1 MGHKHALDL
10 CKKWLLSLKS
20 KFLTEEMMFKFKF
33 QRHLS
38 SRSIAEVQGSSTIF
52 YMSYYSSSARNCY
65 SRNIS
70 VLNFKILLRIRW
82 FRVRPALKFLAL
94 CYFHMR
100 YIHLNVFLSYGGII
114 LGRYQ
119 MTRDGITVQRISYLL
134 YIIYI
139 WGAVTFRVY
148 VGIV

>member
-1 MGHKHALDL
+1 
-10 CKKWLLSLKS
+10 
-20 KFLTEEMMFKFKF
+20 MFKFKF

-100 YIHLNVFLSYGGII
+100 YVHLNVFLSYGGII

-134 YIIYI
+134 YIVYIYMRSGNI
-139 WGAVTFRVY
+139 QSICRYSVGHDSITFNFQP
-148 VGIV
+148 IF

>member
-100 YIHLNVFLSYGGII
+100 YIHLDPVEFMYIPTDTLKNCKMIQNWRSV
-114 LGRYQ
+114 
-119 MTRDGITVQRISYLL
+119 ISLL
-134 YIIYI
+134 TTMYSK
-139 WGAVTFRVY
+139 
-148 VGIV
+148 